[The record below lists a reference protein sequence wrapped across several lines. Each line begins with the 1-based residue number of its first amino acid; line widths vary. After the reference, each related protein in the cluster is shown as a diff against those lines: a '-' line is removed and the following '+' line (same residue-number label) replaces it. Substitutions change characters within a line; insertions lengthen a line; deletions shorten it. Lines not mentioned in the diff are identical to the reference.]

1 MPQCNPG
8 GKFCFGIS
16 VVHQDQIQLSP
27 LAVDEYRLGE
37 EANVILSTGSRETGG
52 FIVYRKGLLVGS
64 LLQPVLDEHPKLA
77 QFQLPAGTF
86 VRHKGRQYCW
96 VPVTPS
102 GLLKLD
108 PTMLKVF
115 ELQDGDRL
123 IAIRSSNLAFTMGAR
138 GRLIERVHQY
148 QGEIEEF

>member
-1 MPQCNPG
+1 M
-8 GKFCFGIS
+8 
-16 VVHQDQIQLSP
+16 
-27 LAVDEYRLGE
+27 
-37 EANVILSTGSRETGG
+37 
-52 FIVYRKGLLVGS
+52 YRKGLLVGS
-64 LLQPVLDEHPKLA
+64 LLQPILDEHPKLTA

-138 GRLIERVHQY
+138 GRLIERVHHY